1 MDVLSIVEQE
11 NGIDQRYFA
20 KYFQGSLT
28 SDGAFNGIFVEP
40 DGNGGYLYYLK
51 YRECEDPTDN
61 RIRDLNPHQIT
72 DKALLTVDNKKT
84 HANDRVWKLYDSKG
98 GVYEKASIGNIDPD
112 SNDVPQS
119 KFIDGVYSIERTYE
133 SE

>member
-51 YRECEDPTDN
+51 YRECEDQTDN

-84 HANDRVWKLYDSKG
+84 HANDKVWKLYDSKG

-133 SE
+133 SG